1 MVLLNYAVSS
11 NAFHINS
18 FPPKVYLYI
27 SVYKLHTTHNPIIR
41 SEEGP
46 TFDTS
51 ALGTREPIYI
61 INLVDKAKLS
71 FATHSSPKR
80 RSTTVSLE
88 LSLFIHTKKH
98 LL

>member
-11 NAFHINS
+11 NTFQINS

-51 ALGTREPIYI
+51 ALGTR
-61 INLVDKAKLS
+61 
-71 FATHSSPKR
+71 
-80 RSTTVSLE
+80 
-88 LSLFIHTKKH
+88 
-98 LL
+98 